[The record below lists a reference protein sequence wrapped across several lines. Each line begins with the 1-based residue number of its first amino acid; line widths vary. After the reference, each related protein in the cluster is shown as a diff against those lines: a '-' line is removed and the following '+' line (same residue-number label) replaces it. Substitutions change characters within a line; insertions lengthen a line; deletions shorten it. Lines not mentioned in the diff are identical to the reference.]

1 MTSSIN
7 TEYLAEQISKR
18 KDYEE
23 VMLSLLTFSLE
34 AEIGLCHISLGRTL
48 RNMKHSLQALTLT
61 CFLFFPFT
69 LGIADDYEGQT
80 AAAGVL
86 GNEYLPNYGD
96 SHQYG
101 GGTIDAQPDY
111 LFSKALQCFTDKH
124 IYSSCEESYRLTE
137 TGELHVP
144 HEYTDQY
151 CRGPCLEETHHV
163 LNCLGSILSHF
174 RFYNKATI
182 RAVEETIKEGCSYGP
197 ERGLFNVAEHI
208 LAYDNTA
215 FRASKSSLLHSF
227 VLMTLALIFFL

>member
-1 MTSSIN
+1 MAVCI
-7 TEYLAEQISKR
+7 
-18 KDYEE
+18 
-23 VMLSLLTFSLE
+23 
-34 AEIGLCHISLGRTL
+34 
-48 RNMKHSLQALTLT
+48 NMKHSLQALTVT
-61 CFLFFPFT
+61 CFLFFPYI
-69 LGIADDYEGQT
+69 LGKADDYETQT

-86 GNEYLPNYGD
+86 ENEYLPNYGGTNGGYSSENGD
-96 SHQYG
+96 SPQYG

-144 HEYTDQY
+144 PEYTDQY

-163 LNCLGSILSHF
+163 LNCLGNILSHF

-197 ERGLFNVAEHI
+197 KRGFFSVAEHI

-215 FRASKSSLLHSF
+215 FRASKSMLHSL
-227 VLMTLALIFFL
+227 VLMTLALIFLV